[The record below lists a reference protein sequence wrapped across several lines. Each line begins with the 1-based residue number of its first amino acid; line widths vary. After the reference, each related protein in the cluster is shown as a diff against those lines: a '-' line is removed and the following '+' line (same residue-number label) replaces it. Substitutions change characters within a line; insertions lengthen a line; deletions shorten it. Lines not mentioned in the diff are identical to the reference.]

1 MWFQQKILV
10 EPVRKKRKLQKKRKP
25 KSKPTPFDSVEEGR
39 LFSEMGV
46 LLEQTPSDVIHSV
59 HVARQHD
66 RWDYSYIHNTQ
77 LILFDFDGDYY
88 HTAARAQYDY
98 QKTINAVQTI
108 PNVRVVRIR
117 TTTNP
122 LQFGER
128 YPDRMQIVT
137 YDHTNI
143 TTSWILCTTCTPSVG
158 GTWYIDVIPNTL
170 GTPIV

>member
-1 MWFQQKILV
+1 M
-10 EPVRKKRKLQKKRKP
+10 
-25 KSKPTPFDSVEEGR
+25 EEGR